1 MINID
6 RILTGIDLGPDTE
19 KVLAYASFFGKLF
32 GAQVHLLYVIDYLVT
47 PPAYIMPYLEQE
59 RVSALDTLNQWQNK
73 LNSMSVEARSEVII
87 GRLYESFDLS
97 LKRLMVD
104 FLVLGYRSHPLRRSS
119 SEKLIKGLDV
129 PMLVVRGE
137 KTRDMKIGDVRIGS
151 IICPVDFSEHS
162 KKALTFASSLSGL
175 TESRI
180 HILHVLQ
187 AHLLKE
193 KGKEGIKAIEEMTE
207 EARERIK
214 GLSKELNTPSME
226 GHVIIGEPF
235 REILSFSRQKD
246 ADLIIIG
253 ARGLGLIQ
261 GMLLGSVTDA
271 VLRSSPCPVLVI
283 H

>member
-73 LNSMSVEARSEVII
+73 LNSTGVEAKSEVII

-137 KTRDMKIGDVRIGS
+137 KTRDMKIGNVRIGS

-162 KKALTFASSLSGL
+162 KKALTFASGLSDL
-175 TESRI
+175 TESRL

-193 KGKEGIKAIEEMTE
+193 KGREGIKAIEEMSGSALE
-207 EARERIK
+207 KIK
-214 GLSKELNTPSME
+214 GLSKELNISSME
-226 GHVIIGEPF
+226 GHVITGEPF
-235 REILSFSRQKD
+235 REIISFSKQKD

-271 VLRSSPCPVLVI
+271 VLRSSPCPVLII